1 MKGLSPPMDSSLTLT
16 LKSTL
21 GRFAGTAAITTLADL
36 DPNLLPARS
45 DLEASR
51 VWAGILTEAAFPR
64 AGATL
69 APKARVTLAQVFDII
84 LIIQRSEVSQLCA
97 RWGSSAAY
105 EVSDLHRLSFSCG
118 ADAAV
123 YEKGTEC

>member
-84 LIIQRSEVSQLCA
+84 LIIQRSEVVQLCL
-97 RWGSSAAY
+97 
-105 EVSDLHRLSFSCG
+105 VG
-118 ADAAV
+118 ALLPPRILIFIGYPFPVAQMPQ
-123 YEKGTEC
+123 YTEC